1 MQRHRERNVNLA
13 QGAVMVC
20 GWHLAGVWLA
30 CGWCVAGMWLACGWR
45 VGRWM
50 LQLERWA
57 GVKVEGSF
65 DRQAEESR
73 RGCRSVGGVR
83 VI

>member
-1 MQRHRERNVNLA
+1 MNLA
-13 QGAVMVC
+13 QGAVIVC
-20 GWHLAGVWLA
+20 GWCVAGVWL
-30 CGWCVAGMWLACGWR
+30 CGWRAAGMWLACGWR

-50 LQLERWA
+50 LQLERWV

-65 DRQAEESR
+65 DRQAEESC
-73 RGCRSVGGVR
+73 RGCWSVGGVR